1 MESDEL
7 YIKTRFGKEQSF
19 TVPSGYF
26 ESLSG
31 RISEQLPSDVASVS
45 VVTPWRRYR
54 AAIAA
59 AACLCLMAVG
69 ATAYFAT
76 ESPKTTIVA
85 SHSAM
90 HESISES
97 SIDCVADYTMLDN
110 EDIYA
115 LVSNY

>member
-1 MESDEL
+1 M
-7 YIKTRFGKEQSF
+7 
-19 TVPSGYF
+19 
-26 ESLSG
+26 
-31 RISEQLPSDVASVS
+31 ASVS

-76 ESPKTTIVA
+76 ESPKTNIVA

>member
-1 MESDEL
+1 MEFDES
-7 YIKTRFGKEQSF
+7 YIKKKFGKEQPF

-26 ESLSG
+26 ESLSE
-31 RISEQLPSDVASVS
+31 RLSEKLPSDLHVVAA
-45 VVTPWRRYR
+45 VTPWRRYR
-54 AAIAA
+54 TTIAA

-69 ATAYFAT
+69 AAAYFAT

-85 SHSAM
+85 NHSAM
-90 HESISES
+90 HESITES